1 MMQLDMFAAPPAPP
15 QADQRYRIKRNDLW
29 WDSRTWIANERMAM
43 TLVGDVVL
51 QRELATYLAGVDVEV
66 IEG

>member
-1 MMQLDMFAAPPAPP
+1 MMQLDMFAAQPAPP
-15 QADQRYRIKRNDLW
+15 QTDQRYRIKRNGLW
-29 WDSRTWIANERMAM
+29 WDSRTWVSNEGMAM

-51 QRELATYLAGVDVEV
+51 KRELATYLAGVDVEV